1 MSPDAPAGQ
10 RYPPNDHR
18 VVPAANRDRAARSTR
33 LRPPSRSR
41 ALEPLPVTDSS
52 RWDRPAASTTP
63 TRGSRDCGGVGWR
76 PPPVGGT
83 RSTDQAVA
91 AVSQPCA
98 DFPKSK
104 QGGRRGNRARIAG
117 DARPG
122 KTSPNR
128 LNSRSRRAAPG
139 RPRPRGSLATRTSRP
154 RGRYGGHPGQE
165 AASQLSPYRATEAWW
180 ATTGPEPAVRRATTD
195 CQVDGQECGQV
206 GQFGQGRAVACGDRY
221 GGCCWAGSALV
232 GGRSWRGRPVRMA

>member
-1 MSPDAPAGQ
+1 
-10 RYPPNDHR
+10 
-18 VVPAANRDRAARSTR
+18 
-33 LRPPSRSR
+33 
-41 ALEPLPVTDSS
+41 LEPLPVTDSS

-63 TRGSRDCGGVGWR
+63 TRGSRDCGGGWR

-83 RSTDQAVA
+83 RPTDQAVA

-128 LNSRSRRAAPG
+128 LSSRSRRAAPG

-195 CQVDGQECGQV
+195 CQVDLLTVRTG
-206 GQFGQGRAVACGDRY
+206 
-221 GGCCWAGSALV
+221 GSARTRTSGSLRGPV
-232 GGRSWRGRPVRMA
+232 RRMLLSGSRLGRWPIRRGRPMRMART